1 MSSVQPNTG
10 SSVSHSL
17 QDTGH
22 ASPIVTE
29 PQTKSQPNWTTA
41 AEQVN
46 GLTKASLSKPS
57 HEPSSSVAVS
67 S

>member
-1 MSSVQPNTG
+1 MQPYTGHSS
-10 SSVSHSL
+10 

-46 GLTKASLSKPS
+46 GLTKASLSTTQSPSKP
-57 HEPSSSVAVS
+57 
-67 S
+67 